1 LSAVDQHYEKLLK
14 VAQKFVDEH
23 GRSLLDIPTEEIR
36 EFIRKFEFRSN
47 SVKVIEGLIVEY
59 STAEQ
64 NAVLRLYCR
73 RALSNIIA
81 ETGLSA
87 HEVEAVEQRVIA
99 ALRDKHYLKFIKGWT
114 VDSEGEVTS
123 PDVFE
128 DVSFS
133 TAEAEF
139 QRWLQAL
146 RFLRISYPRSAV

>member
-1 LSAVDQHYEKLLK
+1 MDEHYEKLFK

-23 GRSLLDIPTEEIR
+23 GRSLLDIPAEEIP

-47 SVKVIEGLIVEY
+47 SVKIIEGFIAEY

-73 RALSNIIA
+73 RSLSDIIA

-87 HEVEAVEQRVIA
+87 HEVEAVEHRVIA
-99 ALRDKHYLKFIKGWT
+99 ALRDTHYPKFIKGWA
-114 VDSEGEVTS
+114 VDSEGEVIS

-133 TAEAEF
+133 AAEAKF

-146 RFLRISYPRSAV
+146 GFLRITYPPSAV